1 MSDKKLVGE
10 PFDLIHSMFIFFLI
24 FATVGGL
31 SELGSGGGDGNE
43 DLVLVGATTSTIIY
57 GLAMA
62 FIGRKLP
69 AKWWGEAVLVAIIF
83 WLIWWLMGAISGGV
97 EGDYLVVGAAYAVI
111 AAVISGI
118 IYEIF
123 ARAGKR

>member
-31 SELGSGGGDGNE
+31 AELGSGGGDGNE
-43 DLVLVGATTSTIIY
+43 DLALVGATASTIIY
-57 GLAMA
+57 GLVMA
-62 FIGRKLP
+62 FIGRRLP

-83 WLIWWLMGAISGGV
+83 WLIWWLMGGLSGAV
-97 EGDYLVVGAAYAVI
+97 EGDYLLVGAAYAVI

>member
-1 MSDKKLVGE
+1 MSGNKLVGA

-24 FATVGGL
+24 FATVGGFA
-31 SELGSGGGDGNE
+31 ELGTSGGDGNE
-43 DLVLVGATTSTIIY
+43 DLALLGAAGSTIIY
-57 GLAMA
+57 GLVMA

-83 WLIWWLMGAISGGV
+83 WLIWWLMGGISGAV
-97 EGDYLVVGAAYAVI
+97 EGNYLVVGAGYAVI
-111 AAVISGI
+111 AALISGV